1 MHSCKLL
8 HTGTWN
14 KALNLLKQVN
24 IFNKTAFTDGIKNMY
39 IKNC

>member
-1 MHSCKLL
+1 MHSYKLS

-14 KALNLLKQVN
+14 KALSLLKQVK
-24 IFNKTAFTDGIKNMY
+24 IFNKTAFIDGIKNMY